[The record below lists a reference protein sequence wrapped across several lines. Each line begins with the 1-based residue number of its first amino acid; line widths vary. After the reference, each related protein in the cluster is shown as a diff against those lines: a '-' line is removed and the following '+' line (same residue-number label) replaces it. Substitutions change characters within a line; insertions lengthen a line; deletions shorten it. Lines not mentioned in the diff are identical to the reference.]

1 VKRRI
6 VLVSGAPGAGK
17 TTLAVPLA
25 RELGLPLVAK
35 DYIKESLWD
44 SIAPPQGD
52 LAWSRRLG
60 GAAMEVLWAVA
71 ARAPGAVLEANFRP
85 HSELERGRLL
95 ALDAHLVEVY
105 CRCTGAEAAR
115 RFARRAAARHSA
127 HVLST
132 LSPELL
138 AEFDGPV
145 GLGPVIEVDTE
156 LPVDIGSIAR
166 AVMKAFD
173 AV

>member
-35 DYIKESLWD
+35 DYIKETLWD
-44 SIAPPQGD
+44 SIVPPQGD
-52 LAWSRRLG
+52 LTWSRRLG
-60 GAAMEVLWAVA
+60 GAAMEILWAVA
-71 ARAPGAVLEANFRP
+71 ERAPSAVLEANFRP
-85 HSELERGRLL
+85 HSERERTRLL
-95 ALDAHLVEVY
+95 GLDAHLVEVH
-105 CRCTGAEAAR
+105 CRCAPTEAAR
-115 RFARRAAARHSA
+115 RFAERAATRHSA

-138 AEFDGPV
+138 AEFDSPV
-145 GLGPVIEVDTE
+145 GLGTVIEVDTE
-156 LPVDIGSIAR
+156 LPMDIVVIAR
-166 AVMKAFD
+166 AVIEAFD
-173 AV
+173 SA